1 MYSRYTVSAYVLLCL
16 LLIIVV
22 GCGQFDDVTAP
33 PSGEIPPGQKASPPK
48 TNDLDSHHEQL
59 LRKRLEFESKIREAM
74 DLYRSTSQKVREQRT
89 QLKKYLG
96 NKPVQEAV
104 ELFSKGRP
112 NEIPSDLRAAFSCW
126 RTLIPDETQ
135 RLQITVWIDK
145 QQASGVL
152 EELDIQIKEFENRR
166 QLGKIL
172 DQNELAE
179 IDRLL
184 ARPVVGWETVNASDR
199 ALLEQE
205 AIEKLKSDLANWE

>member
-1 MYSRYTVSAYVLLCL
+1 MYSRYPVSTHALLCL
-16 LLIIVV
+16 LLFIIV
-22 GCGQFDDVTAP
+22 GCEQSSDVTV
-33 PSGEIPPGQKASPPK
+33 PSSEEIPTGQVASPPK

-96 NKPVQEAV
+96 NKSVLEAV
-104 ELFSKGRP
+104 ELFSKGKP
-112 NEIPSDLRAAFSCW
+112 NEIPSDLRAAHSCW

-135 RLQITVWIDK
+135 RLQITVWIDR
-145 QQASGVL
+145 QQVSGVL

-166 QLGKIL
+166 QLGRIL

-184 ARPVVGWETVNASDR
+184 ARPVVGWETFDASDR

>member
-1 MYSRYTVSAYVLLCL
+1 MYIRYSISICILFCFLFVA
-16 LLIIVV
+16 V
-22 GCGQFDDVTAP
+22 GCDRQSGGDV
-33 PSGEIPPGQKASPPK
+33 IPPQTSAPSALPTSK
-48 TNDLDSHHEQL
+48 TTDLDTHFGQL
-59 LRKRLEFESKIREAM
+59 QRKRLEFQEKIFEAM
-74 DLYRSTSQKVREQRT
+74 ELYRTTSQKIREQRT
-89 QLKKYLG
+89 QLKQYLG
-96 NKPVQEAV
+96 DKSVSEAI
-104 ELFSKGRP
+104 ELFSKERSNDVPP
-112 NEIPSDLRAAFSCW
+112 NLRAAYSCW

-135 RLQITVWIDK
+135 RLQIAVWIDK

-184 ARPVVGWETVNASDR
+184 ARPVVGWETVDASDR
-199 ALLEQE
+199 ALLEEE